1 MELEDAIGGDGRS
14 LQEPLKVPIELPW
27 SHLRDS
33 LEVTWRKGWGELGE
47 PLGEGVASV
56 VCRGALEVP
65 LRKEE
70 ELHRCL
76 RGALE
81 VPQRKSQRELK
92 KLLGGRGECLM
103 SL

>member
-1 MELEDAIGGDGRS
+1 M
-14 LQEPLKVPIELPW
+14 LPW
-27 SHLRDS
+27 SHLR
-33 LEVTWRKGWGELGE
+33 LAFKVTWRKGWEELGE

-81 VPQRKSQRELK
+81 VPQRKSQGELK
-92 KLLGGRGECLM
+92 KPSEEGV
-103 SL
+103 SAS

>member
-1 MELEDAIGGDGRS
+1 MEEGDGLRS
-14 LQEPLKVPIELPW
+14 PQQFLRDPSVLPW
-27 SHLRDS
+27 SHLR
-33 LEVTWRKGWGELGE
+33 LAFKVTWRKGWGELGE

-81 VPQRKSQRELK
+81 VP
-92 KLLGGRGECLM
+92 
-103 SL
+103 